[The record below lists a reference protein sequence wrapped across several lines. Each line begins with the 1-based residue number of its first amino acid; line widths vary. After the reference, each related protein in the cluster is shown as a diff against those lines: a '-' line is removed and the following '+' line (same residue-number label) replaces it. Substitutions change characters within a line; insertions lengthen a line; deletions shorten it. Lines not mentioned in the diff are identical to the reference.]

1 MYTQFQFSKMAEGM
15 GIRVYYY
22 FSVVHST
29 GTKIKIAYLEGR
41 FQHDFSGIKR
51 KVIENGCL

>member
-1 MYTQFQFSKMAEGM
+1 MAEGM

-41 FQHDFSGIKR
+41 FQHDFPGIKR
-51 KVIENGCL
+51 KVIEHGCL